1 MAGGRTISRSAV
13 YLLASLLL
21 VLSFLS
27 GTRGSYMHL
36 FDFKVK
42 DTTVNSNR
50 VEEVSHDS
58 FPRSLHHLTI
68 GRDGMLYASSFVTS
82 EVYAAMLDDSGHHW
96 RWFRVVSRGGG
107 GVGLDG
113 ATGIAVDDDLRL
125 YVASFATDQVFR
137 YNSVTGEYLDLFI
150 NDEHHHLDCPEG
162 LLLLPDR
169 LLVASFLNDRILS
182 YDLGGRFL
190 VSTPPLSPP
199 PLLPRPLRLCAPS
212 FLLPFLFSLSPPPSS
227 PPFSTSAL
235 CSLPPP
241 RFSFSLSSFLRLP
254 SSSPAPPPPLSR
266 PCSHLPSLFLLS
278 STHFSISA
286 SASSHSY

>member
-1 MAGGRTISRSAV
+1 MRS
-13 YLLASLLL
+13 LAQGYASSPCLGTDLP
-21 VLSFLS
+21 VWWSQRACCSSQVSSYPWPTLS
-27 GTRGSYMHL
+27 GTGVRLCCYQIAPSYL
-36 FDFKVK
+36 YTLVLRCYYQ
-42 DTTVNSNR
+42 TTFVA
-50 VEEVSHDS
+50 VYY
-58 FPRSLHHLTI
+58 LT
-68 GRDGMLYASSFVTS
+68 
-82 EVYAAMLDDSGHHW
+82 AM
-96 RWFRVVSRGGG
+96 
-107 GVGLDG
+107 
-113 ATGIAVDDDLRL
+113 
-125 YVASFATDQVFR
+125 
-137 YNSVTGEYLDLFI
+137 
-150 NDEHHHLDCPEG
+150 
-162 LLLLPDR
+162 LLPDR

>member
-1 MAGGRTISRSAV
+1 
-13 YLLASLLL
+13 
-21 VLSFLS
+21 
-27 GTRGSYMHL
+27 MHL

-190 VSTPPLSPP
+190 EILGQGWHLDGPQAMLSHPLTNSLFVSAYHRDEVVILDAKTGKKKGTLGKGH
-199 PLLPRPLRLCAPS
+199 
-212 FLLPFLFSLSPPPSS
+212 
-227 PPFSTSAL
+227 
-235 CSLPPP
+235 
-241 RFSFSLSSFLRLP
+241 
-254 SSSPAPPPPLSR
+254 LSR
-266 PCSHLPSLFLLS
+266 PVGLAAAPDDQLLVSSHKSNEVLRFN
-278 STHFSISA
+278 
-286 SASSHSY
+286 ASSGKLVDVFAAGHGLWAPTGIAMTTDLVLFVGTFMDGLRRYSYWK